1 MLLLYKYCNIPNTE
15 QYKHLPRTRHV
26 REQIVINSHLPE
38 KRGKLKTHLG
48 KVKTDK
54 TLKFCNWK
62 HTECAEYLYQ
72 PKAPRLCS
80 NVGKLTTFL
89 QKHLKRTMITNRL
102 EQRRPDFAVSFSATL
117 LSRPSLLFSHSAN
130 SGGGCCGRVGA
141 GGGEQEGRGGG
152 GGVEGSQPSSA
163 ASDITARHQTPN
175 RNWNDSVI
183 FPLSKGKRALAVM

>member
-102 EQRRPDFAVSFSATL
+102 EPRPDFAVSFSATL

-130 SGGGCCGRVGA
+130 SGGGCCGRVGV
-141 GGGEQEGRGGG
+141 GGSRKEWGRE
-152 GGVEGSQPSSA
+152 VWRVHSPA
-163 ASDITARHQTPN
+163 APRQTSPHGTKHQTGIG
-175 RNWNDSVI
+175 VT
-183 FPLSKGKRALAVM
+183 A